1 MISLLTKVLNKQNE
15 RNKKLGKNIVLT
27 VFFQICLVSLSFIL
41 LPVSLSFVPVEQ
53 YGVWIT
59 ISSVLV
65 WLGYFDFGLGTGLKN
80 RLGESIAKGDTES
93 AKRLIST
100 AYFVLAIIMSLVA
113 LVFFLLSGFI
123 DAVRIVG
130 NPHDSVISHQII
142 VNTVNTVVFV
152 FILRF
157 VLQLINPI
165 FDALQ
170 MLYSTKIIMVVS
182 QILIL
187 ITLMVIRNRVEG
199 NILILGLTFSL
210 APVFALLVF
219 SFVFFLKNRQYAPSL
234 KMVDL
239 KLTKSLYSLGFR
251 FFLVQLNMLVLF
263 QSTNFIIINY
273 IGSSEVVQYNIAFSL
288 FSMMNVGFAT
298 IAAPYWSAYTIAWN
312 QKDFAW
318 IRSAQKKLMKIWVV
332 MMLVSLVVLFFSP
345 QIYKLWIGSH
355 VTIDFTLSTLLYVYM
370 GVITFGLIYNTFIN
384 STGKILLQTMVLTV
398 LTIFFIPL
406 VILLIN
412 KFEMGLYAIPI
423 SLIFVG
429 LYTVVVAPI
438 QSKRLLSGTAKGIFN
453 Q

>member
-1 MISLLTKVLNKQNE
+1 
-15 RNKKLGKNIVLT
+15 
-27 VFFQICLVSLSFIL
+27 
-41 LPVSLSFVPVEQ
+41 VPVEQ

>member
-1 MISLLTKVLNKQNE
+1 LISLLTKVLNKQNE